1 MELTT
6 DKSDEIE
13 FRIKKKIP
21 DAQIEVINGGERH
34 YSLIVISNVF
44 EGLTQVKQH
53 QLVYSAITDLM
64 SGDNAP
70 IHAIDR
76 MDIRTAKD
84 NPLD

>member
-1 MELTT
+1 MDLTT

-21 DAQIEVINGGERH
+21 DAQIEVINSGERH
-34 YSLIVISNVF
+34 YSLIVVSNVF

-53 QLVYSAITDLM
+53 QLVYSAITDLL

-76 MDIRTAKD
+76 MDIRTETD
-84 NPLD
+84 ISLD